1 MINLTLL
8 LVLLV
13 AYNLYHCR
21 YKLSTEEIVDRCVI
35 SIFLLVLTNSIPNS
49 SNTTY
54 WLIKGLVYVCFITLS
69 YKTIKDNL

>member
-8 LVLLV
+8 LVVLV
-13 AYNLYHCR
+13 AYNLYLQW